1 MKSLYDF
8 IIKPLNG
15 RYENV
20 KKIGDNELI
29 VNTSVENHNF
39 VSKRAI
45 VISTP
50 KAYNTPIKKGD
61 EVIVHHNI
69 FRRYYDMRGDEKN
82 SGSYFKDDMYF
93 CNITQIYLYKSENEY
108 KTNLNYCFVKPLVNK
123 DDLSLDKEIPLKGIV
138 KYSNKQL
145 EDIGIS
151 KGHLITFT
159 PNSEFEFYFGEDRLY
174 CMKFNDIA
182 LKHEYEGNEEEYNP
196 SWASSS

>member
-8 IIKPLNG
+8 IVKPLNG

-50 KAYNTPIKKGD
+50 KAYNTPIKEGD

-93 CNITQIYLYKSENEY
+93 CNITQIYLYKSKDEY
-108 KTNLNYCFVKPLVNK
+108 KTNLN
-123 DDLSLDKEIPLKGIV
+123 
-138 KYSNKQL
+138 SNF
-145 EDIGIS
+145 
-151 KGHLITFT
+151 TF
-159 PNSEFEFYFGEDRLY
+159 
-174 CMKFNDIA
+174 
-182 LKHEYEGNEEEYNP
+182 
-196 SWASSS
+196 

>member
-1 MKSLYDF
+1 MQGLYNF

-20 KKIGDNELI
+20 KKIGENELI

-61 EVIVHHNI
+61 EVVFHHNI

-82 SGSYFKDDMYF
+82 SGSYFKDNMYF
-93 CNITQIYLYKSENEY
+93 CNITQIYLYKNNDEY
-108 KTNLNYCFVKPLVNK
+108 NTNLDYCFVKPIIHDK
-123 DDLSLDKEIPLKGIV
+123 DFSLEKEVPLKGII

-145 EDIGIS
+145 ESIGIS
-151 KGHLITFT
+151 SGELITFT
-159 PNSEFEFYFGEDRLY
+159 PNSEFEFYFGSERLY
-174 CMKFNDIA
+174 CMKSNDIA
-182 LKHEYEGNEEEYNP
+182 LTHEYEGNEKEYNP
-196 SWASSS
+196 SWANSS

>member
-1 MKSLYDF
+1 MQGLYNF

-20 KKIGDNELI
+20 KKIGENELI

-61 EVIVHHNI
+61 EVVVHHNI

-82 SGSYFKDDMYF
+82 SGSYFKDNMYF
-93 CNITQIYLYKSENEY
+93 CNITQIYLYKNNDEY
-108 KTNLNYCFVKPLVNK
+108 NTNLDYCFVKPIIHDK
-123 DDLSLDKEIPLKGIV
+123 DFSLEKEVPLKGII

-145 EDIGIS
+145 ESIGIS
-151 KGHLITFT
+151 SGELITFT
-159 PNSEFEFYFGEDRLY
+159 PNSEFEFYFGSERLY
-174 CMKFNDIA
+174 CMKSNDIA
-182 LKHEYEGNEEEYNP
+182 LTHEYEGNEKEYNP
-196 SWASSS
+196 SWANSS

>member
-45 VISTP
+45 VVSTP
-50 KAYNTPIKKGD
+50 KAYNTPIKEGD

-69 FRRYYDMRGDEKN
+69 FRRYYDMRGNEKN
-82 SGSYFKDDMYF
+82 SGSYFKDDMCF
-93 CNITQIYLYKSENEY
+93 CNITQIYLYKSKDEY
-108 KTNLNYCFVKPLVNK
+108 KTNLNYCFIKPLVSK
-123 DDLSLDKEIPLKGIV
+123 EYLSLDKEIPLKGVV
-138 KYSNKQL
+138 KYSNKHL
-145 EDIGIS
+145 EDVGIS
-151 KGHLITFT
+151 KGDLITFT

>member
-45 VISTP
+45 VVSIP
-50 KAYNTPIKKGD
+50 KAYNTPIKEGD

-93 CNITQIYLYKSENEY
+93 CNITQIYLYKSKDEY
-108 KTNLNYCFVKPLVNK
+108 KTNLNYCFIKPLVSKEYLN
-123 DDLSLDKEIPLKGIV
+123 LDKEIPLKGVV
-138 KYSNKQL
+138 KYSNKHL

-151 KGHLITFT
+151 KGDLITFT
-159 PNSEFEFYFGEDRLY
+159 PKLRILNFILAKIVY
-174 CMKFNDIA
+174 IV
-182 LKHEYEGNEEEYNP
+182 
-196 SWASSS
+196 